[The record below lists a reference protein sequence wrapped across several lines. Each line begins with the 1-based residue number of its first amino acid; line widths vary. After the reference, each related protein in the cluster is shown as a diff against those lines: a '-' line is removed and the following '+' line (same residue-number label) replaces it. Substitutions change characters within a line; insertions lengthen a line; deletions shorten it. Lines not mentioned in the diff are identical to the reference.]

1 MFALYSLVNLRA
13 SLAQRL
19 MPERSSMLCRATPA
33 RVNLRPYSADLPL
46 GTLAVGVDNIHHDV
60 FLSPTFAE
68 TTEAYLLEFIR
79 QAANLPFLSQTDRMQ
94 ADRRPSVRREAER
107 KAARAPEAAS
117 WKRQLSD
124 LLNAGL
130 QKAKYEKNIEID
142 LLLRVTLLKYL
153 TQEIG
158 TQFANLLL
166 EAKQWIRGRG
176 EHFDRTEQ
184 AHVIKA
190 RLAELQADRRN
201 LFRTVGQHVFQ
212 AILEIEENSLA
223 RSRKALF
230 GEEGS
235 TASDI
240 LNNRLAFVEGGKDDV
255 LFLEQY
261 VLLGNYMRDQDRF
274 ETFDAVLLDFL
285 RESILAG
292 DQGNDLN
299 DSWREHQKLVDSAVA
314 YRAEI
319 ARLEQERETFG
330 RKLERSESLMGR
342 VGFGSDPA
350 TLRASI
356 SDVDKRLRHARR
368 KLEDANPL
376 IEASRGEADYL
387 AKQYQERLGDYL
399 NQPENA
405 HRLFDSAAPGEP
417 RGTAAEQR
425 GRLLEELIVRLEQ
438 RDLLVHILASY
449 QLRNICHDY
458 CPPIH
463 LQQLKKALVSREE
476 FKRVEDILKQ
486 FPARQYSTQRID
498 ELSKKIRKMPREEVR
513 AVVIRFTEDFM
524 RLRRDTRN
532 YERLSAAMER
542 VNLVRNERTRELS
555 EMNDSLYEFLLTEEA
570 RPAEDR
576 VLSHTI
582 IKADVRGSTKITQ
595 DLLARGLNPA
605 SLFSMNF
612 YEPVKRILER
622 YGAAKVFIEGDALVL
637 AIYETESNRVQ
648 QRAVSKACALARQIL
663 AVSAAYNERPESADL
678 PRLELG
684 VGIAYQGSAPTY
696 WMDTDSRIMI
706 SRALN
711 LSDRLSSC
719 SKAARRMLSQNPSL
733 FRLFLF
739 QTMTEGVAEDEADE
753 FLIRFNLNGVELNEE
768 GFQKLQEEIALTS
781 FEADCVMPWGKERV
795 TFFFGETPVGEGL
808 EPVLIRRGFV
818 RQMLPGGKIGEAG
831 SRPYY
836 EVCVNPKALEL
847 AEYLAAATAAE
858 RV

>member
-1 MFALYSLVNLRA
+1 
-13 SLAQRL
+13 
-19 MPERSSMLCRATPA
+19 MPERTSMLSTGMPA
-33 RVNLRPYSADLPL
+33 RVNLSPYSAELPL

-60 FLSPTFAE
+60 FLSPSFVE

-79 QAANLPFLSQTDRMQ
+79 QTANLPFLSQTDRMQ
-94 ADRRPSVRREAER
+94 SSRRQTARRDADRKVTR
-107 KAARAPEAAS
+107 AADPPS

-124 LLNAGL
+124 LLHAGL
-130 QKAKYEKNIEID
+130 QQAKYEKNIEID

-158 TQFANLLL
+158 AQFANLLL
-166 EAKQWIRGRG
+166 EAKEWIRGRG
-176 EHFDRTEQ
+176 EHFDHTEQ

-201 LFRTVGQHVFQ
+201 LFRHVGQHVFQ
-212 AILEIEENSLA
+212 VIQEIEENGPG
-223 RSRKALF
+223 RSRRALF
-230 GEEGS
+230 GDEGGS
-235 TASDI
+235 TAYDI

-261 VLLGNYMRDQDRF
+261 VLLGNYLRDQDRF

-285 RESILAG
+285 RESILPG
-292 DQGNDLN
+292 EQGNELN
-299 DSWREHQKLVDSAVA
+299 DSWREHQNLVNSTIA

-319 ARLEQERETFG
+319 ARLEQERDALA

-342 VGFGSDPA
+342 VGLGSDPA
-350 TLRASI
+350 TVRASI
-356 SDVDKRLRHARR
+356 SDVEKRLRYTRH
-368 KLEDANPL
+368 KLEETNPRL
-376 IEASRGEADYL
+376 EASRGEADYL
-387 AKQYQERLGDYL
+387 AKQYQEHLGDYL

-405 HRLFDSAAPGEP
+405 RRLFDSGAPGEP
-417 RGTAAEQR
+417 HGSAAELRSQ
-425 GRLLEELIVRLEQ
+425 LLEELVVRLEQ
-438 RDLLVHILASY
+438 RELLVHILASY
-449 QLRNICHDY
+449 QVRNICHDY

-486 FPARQYSTQRID
+486 FPARQYSTRRID
-498 ELSKKIRKMPREEVR
+498 ELSKKIRKTPREEVR
-513 AVVIRFTEDFM
+513 VVVLRFAEDFM

-532 YERLSAAMER
+532 FERLSTAMER
-542 VNLVRNERTRELS
+542 VHMVRNERTRELS
-555 EMNDSLYEFLLTEEA
+555 EMNRSLYEFLLPEEA
-570 RPAEDR
+570 RPVEDR

-595 DLLARGLNPA
+595 ELLARGLNPA

-637 AIYETESNRVQ
+637 AIYESESNRAQ
-648 QRAVSKACALARQIL
+648 QRPVSKACALARQIL
-663 AVSAAYNERPESADL
+663 AVSSAYNERPDMNDL

-684 VGIAYQGSAPTY
+684 VGIAFQGSPPTY

-719 SKAARRMLSQNPSL
+719 SKAARRMLSPRTLRPFAS
-733 FRLFLF
+733 
-739 QTMTEGVAEDEADE
+739 
-753 FLIRFNLNGVELNEE
+753 
-768 GFQKLQEEIALTS
+768 S
-781 FEADCVMPWGKERV
+781 FSKP
-795 TFFFGETPVGEGL
+795 
-808 EPVLIRRGFV
+808 
-818 RQMLPGGKIGEAG
+818 
-831 SRPYY
+831 
-836 EVCVNPKALEL
+836 
-847 AEYLAAATAAE
+847 
-858 RV
+858 

>member
-1 MFALYSLVNLRA
+1 MFALYPLANLNTSLT
-13 SLAQRL
+13 QPL
-19 MPERSSMLCRATPA
+19 MPERTSMLSSGTPA
-33 RVNLRPYSADLPL
+33 KVNLRPYSAELPL

-60 FLSPTFAE
+60 FLSPTFVE
-68 TTEAYLLEFIR
+68 MTEAYLLEFIR
-79 QAANLPFLSQTDRMQ
+79 QTANLPFLSQTDRQ
-94 ADRRPSVRREAER
+94 PGERRQIPRRENVRKPARTAE
-107 KAARAPEAAS
+107 ASS

-124 LLNAGL
+124 LLHAGL
-130 QKAKYEKNIEID
+130 QQAKHEKNIEID
-142 LLLRVTLLKYL
+142 LLLRAALTKYL

-166 EAKQWIRGRG
+166 EAKEWIRGRG

-184 AHVIKA
+184 SHVIKA

-201 LFRTVGQHVFQ
+201 LFRTVGQHVYQ
-212 AILEIEENSLA
+212 AIQEIEENSLA

-230 GEEGS
+230 GDEAA
-235 TASDI
+235 TAYDI
-240 LNNRLAFVEGGKDDV
+240 LNNRLAFVENGKDDV

-261 VLLGNYMRDQDRF
+261 VLLGNYVRDQDRF
-274 ETFDAVLLDFL
+274 ELFDSFFLDFL
-285 RESILAG
+285 RESGLAG
-292 DQGNDLN
+292 DDGNNPN
-299 DSWREHQKLVDSAVA
+299 DSLREHQKLVQGAA
-314 YRAEI
+314 THRAEI
-319 ARLEQERETFG
+319 ARLEQDRDALA
-330 RKLERSESLMGR
+330 RKLERSESLIGR
-342 VGFGSDPA
+342 VGLGADPA

-356 SDVDKRLRHARR
+356 SDVEKRLRHARQ
-368 KLEDANPL
+368 KLEEANPR

-405 HRLFDSAAPGEP
+405 RRLFDPAAPGEP
-417 RGTAAEQR
+417 RGPAAEIR
-425 GRLLEELIVRLEQ
+425 ARLFEEFIARLEQ
-438 RDLLVHILASY
+438 RDLLVHVLASY
-449 QLRNICHDY
+449 QVRNICHDY

-463 LQQLKKALVSREE
+463 LQQLKKAMVSREE

-498 ELSKKIRKMPREEVR
+498 ELSKKIRKTPREEVR
-513 AVVIRFTEDFM
+513 AVVLRFAEDFM

-555 EMNDSLYEFLLTEEA
+555 EMNHSLYEFLLLEEA
-570 RPAEDR
+570 RPTEDR
-576 VLSHTI
+576 VVAHTI

-595 DLLARGLNPA
+595 ELLARGLNPA

-637 AIYETESNRVQ
+637 AIYETESNRGQ
-648 QRAVSKACALARQIL
+648 HRAVSKACALARQIL
-663 AVSAAYNERPESADL
+663 AVSAAYNERPDTGDL

-684 VGIAYQGSAPTY
+684 VGIAFQGSPPTY

-719 SKAARRMLSQNPSL
+719 SKAAKRMLSQNPSP

-753 FLIRFNLNGVELNEE
+753 FLVRFNLNGVELNDD
-768 GFQKLQEEIALTS
+768 GFQKLKEEISLTPL
-781 FEADCVMPWGKERV
+781 ETDCVMPWGKERV
-795 TFFFGETPVGEGL
+795 TFFYGETPVGEGL
-808 EPVLIRRGFV
+808 EPVLIRRGFI

-831 SRPYY
+831 TRPYY
-836 EVCVNPKALEL
+836 EVCVNTKVLQL
-847 AEYLAAATAAE
+847 AEKLAATAAIRE
-858 RV
+858 

>member
-1 MFALYSLVNLRA
+1 
-13 SLAQRL
+13 
-19 MPERSSMLCRATPA
+19 MPERTSMLSAGTPA
-33 RVNLRPYSADLPL
+33 RVNLRPYTAELPL

-60 FLSPTFAE
+60 FLSPIFSE
-68 TTEAYLLEFIR
+68 STEAYLLEFIR
-79 QAANLPFLSQTDRMQ
+79 QTANLSFLTPTDRLG
-94 ADRRPSVRREAER
+94 AERRTVGRREMDR
-107 KAARAPEAAS
+107 KAARASEGPS
-117 WKRQLSD
+117 WKKQLSD
-124 LLNAGL
+124 LLLAGL
-130 QKAKYEKNIEID
+130 QQAKYEKNVEID

-166 EAKQWIRGRG
+166 EAKEWIRSRG

-184 AHVIKA
+184 AQVIKA
-190 RLAELQADRRN
+190 RLAELQANRRN
-201 LFRTVGQHVFQ
+201 LFRTVGQHVYQ
-212 AILEIEENSLA
+212 AILDLEENSLG

-230 GEEGS
+230 GDE
-235 TASDI
+235 AAAAYDI
-240 LNNRLAFVEGGKDDV
+240 LNNRLAFVENGKDDV

-261 VLLGNYMRDQDRF
+261 VLLGNYIRDQDRF
-274 ETFDAVLLDFL
+274 ETFDSVMLDFL
-285 RESILAG
+285 RETVVAG
-292 DQGNDLN
+292 DQGDDLN
-299 DSWREHQKLVDSAVA
+299 ESWRSHQKLADEAVA
-314 YRAEI
+314 FRAEI
-319 ARLEQERETFG
+319 ARLEEERDSLA

-342 VGFGSDPA
+342 VGFGADPA
-350 TLRASI
+350 SLHASI
-356 SDVDKRLRHARR
+356 TDVEKKLRLVRH
-368 KLEDANPL
+368 KLEEATPK

-405 HRLFDSAAPGEP
+405 RRLFDPTALGDA
-417 RGTAAEQR
+417 RGGAELR
-425 GRLLEELIVRLEQ
+425 ARLLDEFISRLEQ

-449 QLRNICHDY
+449 QLRNLCHDY

-476 FKRVEDILKQ
+476 YKRVEDILKQ

-498 ELSKKIRKMPREEVR
+498 ELAKKIRKTPREEIR
-513 AVVIRFTEDFM
+513 TVVLRFAEDFM
-524 RLRRDTRN
+524 RLRRDMRN
-532 YERLSAAMER
+532 FERLSAAMER
-542 VNLVRNERTRELS
+542 AHLVRNERTRELS
-555 EMNDSLYEFLLTEEA
+555 EMNRSLYEFLLPEEA
-570 RPAEDR
+570 RPVEDR
-576 VLSHTI
+576 VVSHTI

-595 DLLARGLNPA
+595 ELLARGLNPA
-605 SLFSMNF
+605 SLFSLNF

-711 LSDRLSSC
+711 LSYRLSSC
-719 SKAARRMLSQNPSL
+719 SKAARRMLSENPSP

-753 FLIRFNLNGVELNEE
+753 FLIRFNLNGVELNDE
-768 GFQKLQEEIALTS
+768 GFQKLQEEISLTPLD
-781 FEADCVMPWGKERV
+781 ADCVMPWGKESV
-795 TFFFGETPVGEGL
+795 TFFYGETPVGQGL
-808 EPVLIRRGFV
+808 EPVLIRRGFI
-818 RQMLPGGKIGEAG
+818 RQLLPGGKIGDAG
-831 SRPYY
+831 TRPYY
-836 EVCVNPKALEL
+836 EVCVNPHVMEMV
-847 AEYLAAATAAE
+847 EYLAATAAASRE
-858 RV
+858 